1 MTLAA
6 SFQESGNEKIAVVVA
21 FLAAQRQRLAGI
33 AAGGLEYFG
42 MELVGEEFIR
52 QSLIDQDRAGE
63 SRALDQLAGIVF
75 LPRRIVVAEIA
86 LERLLP
92 PRAAHRRCDGRERG

>member
-1 MTLAA
+1 MVPQVV
-6 SFQESGNEKIAVVVA
+6 FHESRKKKIAVVVA
-21 FLAAQRQRLAGI
+21 SVAAQRQRLAGI

-42 MELVGEEFIR
+42 IELVGEEFIR

-92 PRAAHRRCDGRERG
+92 PRATHRRCDLREHG